1 MGKRKIFTKTDL
13 TTPQVDYERDAKG
26 EIVIAAVM
34 PPVCTE
40 VKFGRNTT
48 KHRTFDFAPWY
59 GFGIDPLTYACQR
72 QIERFL
78 DKQDADV
85 QPTTV
90 VGYCTLGLAKFLT
103 HMTMLSAAI
112 GRPMHL
118 NDVTR
123 ETIDSYLLFL
133 RDQGIATDSQRTAYS
148 YTKSVLQALGRR
160 GLLHVIE
167 RGSEATFPRNPFPGS
182 PRHDKGVRPLS
193 VTEKRAFTF
202 AVRAAVR
209 PLFGTDEEP
218 SATLAAYALLVVAL
232 HTGRNTTPL
241 LEMRTDCLRAH
252 PKEGIEFL
260 VVFKRRGFTSS
271 KVALRTSS
279 SVNRIVESMPTLR
292 ATVAQLIRRVVDLTA
307 DLRREA
313 PADIRDR
320 VWLYRRSRDSERRVS
335 ALTYGTLEEAIK
347 KLVKTYDLRGDNGDP
362 MRVNVSRLRKT
373 FVNRVYEI
381 LDGDVVA
388 TATAAG
394 NSAVVTMRNYLRSSE
409 ETRKNWRFMGIL
421 FVEELLTNTLGASE
435 RTPVGRCS
443 DTTAGE
449 YAPKRNGDI
458 CQSFLNCLRCRSYAV
473 TGDDLWRLFSF
484 YFRILRERPRVDK
497 RRWDRHLAHIPRLIE
512 RDVVQAGL
520 RRKLFKPEQVNA
532 ARERARLDPHPFWA
546 SSTII
551 DELNSLA

>member
-1 MGKRKIFTKTDL
+1 
-13 TTPQVDYERDAKG
+13 
-26 EIVIAAVM
+26 
-34 PPVCTE
+34 
-40 VKFGRNTT
+40 
-48 KHRTFDFAPWY
+48 
-59 GFGIDPLTYACQR
+59 
-72 QIERFL
+72 
-78 DKQDADV
+78 
-85 QPTTV
+85 
-90 VGYCTLGLAKFLT
+90 
-103 HMTMLSAAI
+103 MT
-112 GRPMHL
+112 R
-118 NDVTR
+118 
-123 ETIDSYLLFL
+123 
-133 RDQGIATDSQRTAYS
+133 
-148 YTKSVLQALGRR
+148 
-160 GLLHVIE
+160 
-167 RGSEATFPRNPFPGS
+167 
-182 PRHDKGVRPLS
+182 VRPLS

-458 CQSFLNCLRCRSYAV
+458 CQSF
-473 TGDDLWRLFSF
+473 
-484 YFRILRERPRVDK
+484 
-497 RRWDRHLAHIPRLIE
+497 
-512 RDVVQAGL
+512 
-520 RRKLFKPEQVNA
+520 
-532 ARERARLDPHPFWA
+532 
-546 SSTII
+546 
-551 DELNSLA
+551 